1 MIPKFI
7 IYIRNIVG
15 GEPKELMIWIC
26 KYSVPVLHTDEHLY
40 DCYLVV
46 DYYHQYQ
53 AKLNF
58 NFEKVEDLK
67 YTNTASLNSLSM
79 YRDDVSIYC
88 SDTLEEAKCKIMNM
102 LYLQ

>member
-7 IYIRNIVG
+7 IYVHNIEG

-46 DYYHQYQ
+46 DFYHQH
-53 AKLNF
+53 KMNF
-58 NFEKVEDLK
+58 NFEKTEDLK

-79 YRDDVSIYC
+79 SRDDVSIYY

-102 LYLQ
+102 IYLQ